1 MRRVVTG
8 LVLIVLAI
16 ALVAC
21 SAPADTGTS
30 GSSGATSTAGSGV
43 AVTPPAS
50 GGAASGSASGDI
62 LSPTQTVGV
71 NEMFPTDSGTVPSSI
86 AADLTAKKPM
96 LIFYYDPALKATAD
110 TRAEIDAVMK
120 KYRGTIDLFAL
131 DYTTGIPA
139 SSASSTTLDA
149 ETQKVEL
156 LAAALGVTTT
166 PYIVFVDSSGRVTY
180 KFAGFVDRS
189 LLTREVLRATE

>member
-8 LVLIVLAI
+8 LVMLMVAM

-21 SAPADTGTS
+21 SAPADTGT
-30 GSSGATSTAGSGV
+30 AGTPAAGTPV
-43 AVTPPAS
+43 VPAVT
-50 GGAASGSASGDI
+50 GTNAAPSGDV

-71 NEMFPTDSGTVPSSI
+71 NDMFPTDVGTVPTAI

-96 LIFYYDPALKATAD
+96 LVFYYDPTLKASD
-110 TRAEIDAVMK
+110 DQRDEIDRAMK

-131 DYTTGIPA
+131 DFTKGILP
-139 SSASSTTLDA
+139 SGASSTTLNP

-156 LAAALGVTTT
+156 LSAALGITTT
-166 PYIVFVDSSGRVTY
+166 PYIVLVDSSGRVVY
-180 KFAGFVDRS
+180 KFAGFVDRQ
-189 LLTREVLRATE
+189 LLTREILRATE